1 MSNLFRPTLVL
12 NKSWVPFTIET
23 AKEAIIKLMSR
34 EAHVIDTNYIKYGWE
49 EWVEKSMNEDT
60 GPFIRSPRIRVK
72 VPDVILLATYN
83 KIPRINVKLTRR
95 NLFIRDKCH
104 CQYSGERL
112 SLSEATID
120 HVIPRSKGGKNT
132 WENLVIC
139 SLDVNVK
146 KGNRTPQEA
155 GLRLIKVPKK
165 PVWNLM
171 FAKYVKKIPR
181 SWEKFIHTDQWNEI
195 GYWDVELID

>member
-1 MSNLFRPTLVL
+1 M
-12 NKSWVPFTIET
+12 
-23 AKEAIIKLMSR
+23 
-34 EAHVIDTNYIKYGWE
+34 
-49 EWVEKSMNEDT
+49 
-60 GPFIRSPRIRVK
+60 
-72 VPDVILLATYN
+72 YN
-83 KIPRINVKLTRR
+83 KKDNCKL
-95 NLFIRDKCH
+95 H
-104 CQYSGERL
+104 
-112 SLSEATID
+112 ID
-120 HVIPRSKGGKNT
+120 HIIPRSKGGKNT